1 MSPYGPH
8 TNHELALTYG
18 AMGRLDQARDHL
30 ECSLEIWAEADVNL
44 EPAQKARE
52 ALARIGG

>member
-1 MSPYGPH
+1 MSPYGPQV
-8 TNHELALTYG
+8 NYEIALTYE

-30 ECSLEIWAEADVNL
+30 ERSLEIWAEADVNF